1 MYMLYRLC
9 LFTERRVGHAQVLCT
24 AILVIAE
31 FTCIALCIDV
41 LEVSGAH
48 EVLHQRERG
57 GLAAYVLVAEVL
69 GGGDAARV
77 YAFAIV
83 YAESLFVPFVHD
95 RRRIYQRTQCRSAC
109 QELRRALRA
118 ASCVTC

>member
-57 GLAAYVLVAEVL
+57 GLAAYVLVAEVF
-69 GGGDAARV
+69 GSRDATCV
-77 YAFAIV
+77 YAFAIMH
-83 YAESLFVPFVHD
+83 AESLLVLFVCD
-95 RRRIYQRTQCRSAC
+95 RRRIYQRIQCRA
-109 QELRRALRA
+109 LRRALRA
-118 ASCVTC
+118 ASCVMR